1 MRVVMNRQ
9 QLQQALKIAS
19 AVVPSRTVKPILQFA
34 KVVPADNVLIATN
47 TEQTV
52 EVALMAD
59 GKHREPFLV
68 PVERLLKIVSEHSCE
83 SIEIEHR
90 GENLDITLGR
100 SEFHLQ
106 TASVDDFPLTTT
118 SDAQPAAVVH
128 AGKLQEYLGY
138 CVKAVDRQS
147 TRYALGGVFF
157 NMAAGA
163 LHLVATDS
171 RRLVLCKP
179 DCMSQADGPLGVIPL
194 EALQVVLSSSYEHHV
209 EISADGNTATFT
221 MGDYLTLSTQLVS
234 GRFPDYNKVV
244 PASPN
249 HLIVK
254 PDELIPALRQVQIMT
269 SEESRGVDLGQ
280 SEAVLQLAA
289 KSSDVGTAKAEV
301 AVASSVGELIS
312 IRVDAKYMLEA
323 CQPFKGLESLAINYS
338 DGDHAITFS
347 SAEQPDVLVVLMPLS
362 KE

>member
-1 MRVVMNRQ
+1 MRVVFNRQ

-19 AVVPSRTVKPILQFA
+19 AVVPSRTPRPILQFA
-34 KVVPADNVLIATN
+34 KIVPDSNTLIATN

-83 SIEIEHR
+83 SIEIEHH

-106 TASVDDFPLTTT
+106 TACVDDFPMTTIGK
-118 SDAQPAAVVH
+118 AQPNAVVP
-128 AGKLQEYLGY
+128 AANLREYLGY
-138 CVKAVDRQS
+138 CVKAVDRES

-157 NMAAGA
+157 NMTAGA

-179 DCMSQADGPLGVIPL
+179 TSSSRAAGALGVVPL
-194 EALQVVLSSSYEHHV
+194 EALQVVLSSSYEHDV
-209 EISADGNTATFT
+209 EIAADGNTATFT

-234 GRFPDYNKVV
+234 GRFPDYNRVIPESDYK
-244 PASPN
+244 
-249 HLIVK
+249 LTVK
-254 PDELIPALRQVQIMT
+254 PDDLIPALRQVQIMT

-280 SEAVLQLAA
+280 LDSVLQLAA

-301 AVASSVGELIS
+301 AVASCVGEPIN

-323 CQPFKGLESLAINYS
+323 CQPFRGLESLSINY
-338 DGDHAITFS
+338 GDSEQPITFS
-347 SAEQPDVLVVLMPLS
+347 SDQQTDALVVVMPLS
-362 KE
+362 R

>member
-1 MRVVMNRQ
+1 MRVTFSRQ
-9 QLQQALKIAS
+9 QLQQSLKIAS
-19 AVVPSRTVKPILQFA
+19 AVVSSRKDKPLLQFA
-34 KVVPADNVLIATN
+34 KIVPAENVLIATN

-83 SIEIEHR
+83 SIEIDHH

-100 SEFHLQ
+100 SEFRLQ
-106 TASVDDFPLTTT
+106 TASVDDFPMTTT
-118 SDAQPAAVVH
+118 GKAQPNAVVP
-128 AGKLQEYLGY
+128 AGTLREYLGY
-138 CVKAVDRQS
+138 CIKAVDRQS

-179 DCMSQADGPLGVIPL
+179 TSSSRAAGTLGVIPL
-194 EALQVVLSSSYEHHV
+194 EALQVVLSSAYEHDV
-209 EISADGNTATFT
+209 EIAADGNTATFT
-221 MGDYLTLSTQLVS
+221 MGDYLTLTTQLVS
-234 GRFPDYNKVV
+234 GRFPDYNRVIPESDNK
-244 PASPN
+244 
-249 HLIVK
+249 LTVK

-280 SEAVLQLAA
+280 SGGVLQLAA

-301 AVASSVGELIS
+301 AVASSVGDPIN

-323 CQPFKGLESLAINYS
+323 CQPFRGLESLSINYS
-338 DGDHAITFS
+338 DGDNPITFS

-362 KE
+362 R